1 MFQLKNILVFL
12 VVAFACNT
20 MLWSQ
25 NYTLDDDTVVF
36 EQGEKIKPL
45 KKERFLIPKKA
56 AMYSAVFPGLGQ
68 AYNHKYYKI
77 PFIYAG
83 IGATAYGIWWNNK
96 FYNTYRNAY
105 IDIRDSDPMSERYL
119 EVLPPGYDFDEQDAS
134 WKSWF
139 ESQLG
144 KKKDSY
150 RRDRDLLVIV
160 MVGVYVLNIIDA
172 NVDAHLSDFD
182 ISKDLSLNV
191 SPVLVGDYF
200 GSGNSS
206 VGLSL
211 KLNIK

>member
-1 MFQLKNILVFL
+1 MLGAKYIATVLLMILMCGSSLNAQEPVIENDSLLITKGEEL
-12 VVAFACNT
+12 V
-20 MLWSQ
+20 
-25 NYTLDDDTVVF
+25 
-36 EQGEKIKPL
+36 KP
-45 KKERFLIPKKA
+45 KKTRFLIPKKS

-83 IGATAYGIWWNNK
+83 IAATGYGIWWNNK

-105 IDIRDSDPMSERYL
+105 IDIRDSDPNSERYL
-119 EVLPPGYDFDEQDAS
+119 EVLPPGYNFDEQGAE
-134 WKSWF
+134 WRRWF
-139 ESQLG
+139 ESQLE

-160 MVGVYVLNIIDA
+160 MVGVYVINIIDA

-182 ISKDLSLNV
+182 ISNDLSMNV
-191 SPVLVGDYF
+191 SPVLLGDYF

-206 VGLSL
+206 LGLSL
-211 KLNIK
+211 RLNF